1 MTTKK
6 RICTVIIVLVIVC
19 AVCVGGFFVWKKT
32 GKGGSKSS
40 QKVYVQKVS
49 SLNTASDFKL
59 SNRSFLG
66 VVEAQES
73 VDVKYDSSKTV
84 AEILVKNGD
93 SVKKGDKLLTY
104 DVEAINLQLEQAKLE
119 VERLQNEI
127 ASNKSQIAEL
137 EKEKKN
143 ADLKNQL
150 LRTAAEYD
158 NYRKRSQ
165 READQKFN
173 DGVSHAVTQI
183 LGILDTLDM
192 AANAACADENY
203 KKGVTMTLDKA
214 AKALET
220 LHITEIEALNQPFD
234 PNFMNAVQQVPA
246 AEGQESGS
254 VVQVFQKGY
263 KIGDKIIRHAMVVV
277 AE

>member
-1 MTTKK
+1 MSHEEETKQTT
-6 RICTVIIVLVIVC
+6 
-19 AVCVGGFFVWKKT
+19 
-32 GKGGSKSS
+32 
-40 QKVYVQKVS
+40 
-49 SLNTASDFKL
+49 
-59 SNRSFLG
+59 
-66 VVEAQES
+66 AQE
-73 VDVKYDSSKTV
+73 
-84 AEILVKNGD
+84 AEQAKAP
-93 SVKKGDKLLTY
+93 
-104 DVEAINLQLEQAKLE
+104 EAAAQETPAPEKAAEKPEGKHMGKHHHETAALQAKLE
-119 VERLQNEI
+119 AEEK
-127 ASNKSQIAEL
+127 KSAEL
-137 EKEKKN
+137 K
-143 ADLKNQL
+143 DQL

-165 READQKFN
+165 READQKLN
-173 DGVSHAVTQI
+173 DGISHAVTQI

-203 KKGVTMTLDKA
+203 KKGVVMTLDKA
-214 AKALET
+214 AKALEA
-220 LHITEIEALNQPFD
+220 LNITEIEALNKPFD

>member
-1 MTTKK
+1 MSEETKQTPTEETK
-6 RICTVIIVLVIVC
+6 APETE
-19 AVCVGGFFVWKKT
+19 AKAAGQAPAEEAPKAEKHE
-32 GKGGSKSS
+32 GKHHHH
-40 QKVYVQKVS
+40 
-49 SLNTASDFKL
+49 
-59 SNRSFLG
+59 
-66 VVEAQES
+66 E
-73 VDVKYDSSKTV
+73 V
-84 AEILVKNGD
+84 AAL
-93 SVKKGDKLLTY
+93 
-104 DVEAINLQLEQAKLE
+104 QAKLE
-119 VERLQNEI
+119 
-127 ASNKSQIAEL
+127 AE
-137 EKEKKN
+137 EKKS

-192 AANAACADENY
+192 AANAACTDENY
-203 KKGVTMTLDKA
+203 KKGVMMTLDKA
-214 AKALET
+214 AKALDT
-220 LHITEIEALNQPFD
+220 LNITEIEALNKPFD
-234 PNFMNAVQQVPA
+234 PNLMNAIQQVAP

>member
-1 MTTKK
+1 MSHEAETKK
-6 RICTVIIVLVIVC
+6 EATAAPETEQTVTPE
-19 AVCVGGFFVWKKT
+19 AEPKAEKKVE
-32 GKGGSKSS
+32 GKHEHHHEK
-40 QKVYVQKVS
+40 
-49 SLNTASDFKL
+49 A
-59 SNRSFLG
+59 
-66 VVEAQES
+66 A
-73 VDVKYDSSKTV
+73 
-84 AEILVKNGD
+84 
-93 SVKKGDKLLTY
+93 
-104 DVEAINLQLEQAKLE
+104 LEAKLE
-119 VERLQNEI
+119 
-127 ASNKSQIAEL
+127 AS
-137 EKEKKN
+137 EKKN
-143 ADLKNQL
+143 EELKNQL

-183 LGILDTLDM
+183 LSILDTLDM

>member
-1 MTTKK
+1 MSQNDTEK
-6 RICTVIIVLVIVC
+6 R
-19 AVCVGGFFVWKKT
+19 A
-32 GKGGSKSS
+32 
-40 QKVYVQKVS
+40 
-49 SLNTASDFKL
+49 APAP
-59 SNRSFLG
+59 
-66 VVEAQES
+66 EAAQEAVQEPQAQS
-73 VDVKYDSSKTV
+73 
-84 AEILVKNGD
+84 AEPP
-93 SVKKGDKLLTY
+93 KKGKKDKANR
-104 DVEAINLQLEQAKLE
+104 EAAALQAQLEASEAK
-119 VERLQNEI
+119 N
-127 ASNKSQIAEL
+127 AEL
-137 EKEKKN
+137 K
-143 ADLKNQL
+143 DQL

-192 AANAACADENY
+192 AANAVCADENY
-203 KKGVTMTLDKA
+203 KKGVMMTLDKA

-220 LHITEIEALNQPFD
+220 LHITEIEALEKPFD

-246 AEGQESGS
+246 AEGQESGT

-263 KIGDKIIRHAMVVV
+263 KIGDKIIRHATVVV

>member
-1 MTTKK
+1 MSHEAETKK
-6 RICTVIIVLVIVC
+6 EATATPETEQTVTPE
-19 AVCVGGFFVWKKT
+19 AEPKAEKKAE
-32 GKGGSKSS
+32 GKHEHHHEK
-40 QKVYVQKVS
+40 
-49 SLNTASDFKL
+49 A
-59 SNRSFLG
+59 
-66 VVEAQES
+66 A
-73 VDVKYDSSKTV
+73 
-84 AEILVKNGD
+84 
-93 SVKKGDKLLTY
+93 
-104 DVEAINLQLEQAKLE
+104 LEAKLE
-119 VERLQNEI
+119 
-127 ASNKSQIAEL
+127 AS
-137 EKEKKN
+137 EKKN
-143 ADLKNQL
+143 EELKNQL

-173 DGVSHAVTQI
+173 DGVSHAVIQI

-192 AANAACADENY
+192 AANTACADENY

>member
-1 MTTKK
+1 MDNNE
-6 RICTVIIVLVIVC
+6 
-19 AVCVGGFFVWKKT
+19 GNHD
-32 GKGGSKSS
+32 SK
-40 QKVYVQKVS
+40 QHHHE
-49 SLNTASDFKL
+49 TAAL
-59 SNRSFLG
+59 QATL
-66 VVEAQES
+66 EA
-73 VDVKYDSSKTV
+73 
-84 AEILVKNGD
+84 A
-93 SVKKGDKLLTY
+93 
-104 DVEAINLQLEQAKLE
+104 
-119 VERLQNEI
+119 
-127 ASNKSQIAEL
+127 
-137 EKEKKN
+137 EKKN

-246 AEGQESGS
+246 AEGQKSGS

>member
-1 MTTKK
+1 MSHEEETKQAAEATTAETLETETQDAAPEATKAEK
-6 RICTVIIVLVIVC
+6 
-19 AVCVGGFFVWKKT
+19 AEKAEEKHA
-32 GKGGSKSS
+32 GKHRHE
-40 QKVYVQKVS
+40 
-49 SLNTASDFKL
+49 TAAL
-59 SNRSFLG
+59 
-66 VVEAQES
+66 
-73 VDVKYDSSKTV
+73 
-84 AEILVKNGD
+84 
-93 SVKKGDKLLTY
+93 
-104 DVEAINLQLEQAKLE
+104 QAKLE
-119 VERLQNEI
+119 
-127 ASNKSQIAEL
+127 AA
-137 EKEKKN
+137 EKKN
-143 ADLKNQL
+143 DELKNQL
-150 LRTAAEYD
+150 LRTAAEYE

-183 LGILDTLDM
+183 LSILDTLDM
-192 AANAACADENY
+192 AANAACSDENY

-214 AKALET
+214 AKAFEVLN
-220 LHITEIEALNQPFD
+220 ITEIDALNKPFD

>member
-1 MTTKK
+1 MSHEAETKK
-6 RICTVIIVLVIVC
+6 EATAAPETEQTVTPE
-19 AVCVGGFFVWKKT
+19 AEPKAEKKAE
-32 GKGGSKSS
+32 GKHEHHHEK
-40 QKVYVQKVS
+40 
-49 SLNTASDFKL
+49 A
-59 SNRSFLG
+59 
-66 VVEAQES
+66 A
-73 VDVKYDSSKTV
+73 
-84 AEILVKNGD
+84 
-93 SVKKGDKLLTY
+93 
-104 DVEAINLQLEQAKLE
+104 LEVKLE
-119 VERLQNEI
+119 
-127 ASNKSQIAEL
+127 AS
-137 EKEKKN
+137 EKKN
-143 ADLKNQL
+143 EELKNQL